1 MKLRIILFILS
12 LLAFLSA
19 VAGGFFYYTSLRQ
32 TFFHATEQDAVS
44 HVQSTNNLLSQFISD
59 YTRIAKVLSS
69 LGEIQSVMEF
79 PENEALNRANT
90 TLDRFQQAADVE
102 VCYLMNQQGRT
113 IASSNRD
120 AADSFVGKDYS
131 FRPYFQEAMSGRS
144 SVYMALGVTSGRR
157 GIYFSHPV
165 FGHDLGVPIGVA
177 VIKGSAENIV
187 RRLLNEKLGS
197 HSLQEARLFIID
209 PLGVIFVSDSKE
221 FKLKTLWQGNELD
234 QARIAETRQFG
245 DGPWAWSGF
254 TMLGNGP
261 EVVDTLGDRYRM
273 YEKNIEDLP
282 GWKIVHLS
290 NLNTISS
297 YISNP
302 LLKTAGYLIVG
313 LCILIGAA
321 IAFLNSLARAEMG
334 KRRRIEA
341 SLKESEARLRTII
354 EHSNELFY
362 IHDTSHRLTYASPG
376 SVVVLGYSPEEIL
389 IKWTD
394 LATDNPI
401 NSKGIEITQ
410 RAILTGKKQDP
421 YLLELCRKD
430 GTPAFLE
437 IDESPVKDE
446 SGKVVNISGAARDV
460 TERVLA
466 EKGLRESE
474 ERYRILVE
482 ESFDGIFIQK
492 GTKIVFANGRLH
504 QMLGYGPGELVGM
517 DHWIIYYQ
525 EYQKLTRER
534 AQARM
539 RGETITSQYEVKL
552 AHKDGSWFFGEI
564 SARVIHLD
572 DEPGVQVWI
581 KDIHDRKEAEKA
593 LRENEQRMRALLRA
607 SPVGIGLVIDRKL
620 DWANETMY
628 AMLGCEEGSLTGQSA
643 RVLYTDDEE
652 YQRAGREL
660 YKGVSH
666 LGTGRVE
673 TRWRR
678 KDGTVFNCLI
688 CACSLDAADPSKGQ
702 IVAVNDISESRRLQ
716 AQLQHAQKMEAIG
729 TLAGGVAHDLNNILS
744 GLVSYPELL
753 LMQIAADSPLRKP
766 LLTIQRSGERA
777 AAVVQDLL
785 TLARRGVAVN
795 EVVNLND
802 VVLQYLRSPEYKNLK
817 SFHPGVEVETRFET
831 GAMNVVGSPVHLSK
845 TVMNLIS
852 NAAEALREEG
862 KIVVSTENRYIDR
875 PVRGYED
882 ILEGDYVVLTV
893 RDAGVGI
900 SSEDIKKIFEPF
912 YTKKKMGRSGTGLGM
927 AVVWGTVKD
936 HHGYID
942 VESREGEGT
951 TFTLYFPAT
960 RQPREKQ
967 DAPRIED
974 YRGQGESILIVD
986 DVEQQRDV
994 ASEMLKGLGYSVTA
1008 VSSGEAA
1015 VDYVKTSPV
1024 DLVVLD
1030 MIMESGM
1037 DGLDTY
1043 RRMIQFRPGQK
1054 AIIASGFSE
1063 TEQVREAQRLGA
1075 GVYIKKPFLSSK
1087 IGPAIRAELDK

>member
-1 MKLRIILFILS
+1 
-12 LLAFLSA
+12 
-19 VAGGFFYYTSLRQ
+19 
-32 TFFHATEQDAVS
+32 
-44 HVQSTNNLLSQFISD
+44 
-59 YTRIAKVLSS
+59 
-69 LGEIQSVMEF
+69 
-79 PENEALNRANT
+79 
-90 TLDRFQQAADVE
+90 
-102 VCYLMNQQGRT
+102 
-113 IASSNRD
+113 
-120 AADSFVGKDYS
+120 
-131 FRPYFQEAMSGRS
+131 
-144 SVYMALGVTSGRR
+144 
-157 GIYFSHPV
+157 
-165 FGHDLGVPIGVA
+165 
-177 VIKGSAENIV
+177 
-187 RRLLNEKLGS
+187 LGS

-221 FKLKTLWQGNELD
+221 LKLKTLWQGNELD

-261 EVVDTLGDRYRM
+261 EVVDPSGDRYRM

-290 NLNTISS
+290 NLTTISS
-297 YISNP
+297 HISNP
-302 LLKTAGYLIVG
+302 LLKTAGYLILG

-321 IAFLNSLARAEMG
+321 IAFLNSLARAEIG

-362 IHDTSHRLTYASPG
+362 IHDTRQQLTYASPG
-376 SVVVLGYSPEEIL
+376 SREVLGYSPEETL
-389 IKWTD
+389 VKWTD
-394 LATDNPI
+394 LTTDNPI
-401 NSKGIEITQ
+401 NLKGVEITE
-410 RAILTGKKQDP
+410 RAIRTGERQAP
-421 YLLELCRKD
+421 YLLEFKSKGGRPVLV
-430 GTPAFLE
+430 E
-437 IDESPVKDE
+437 IDESPIRDE
-446 SGKVVNISGAARDV
+446 SGRVIGISGAARNV
-460 TERVLA
+460 TEKLTA
-466 EKGLRESE
+466 ERALRESE

-482 ESFDGIFIQK
+482 ESFDGIFVQE
-492 GTKIVFANGRLH
+492 GAKIIFANGRLH
-504 QMLGYGPGELVGM
+504 QMLGYAAGELLGL
-517 DHWIIYYQ
+517 DHWQIYHAEFQ
-525 EYQKLTRER
+525 EITRER
-534 AQARM
+534 AEARM
-539 RGETITSQYEVKL
+539 RGEKVPSQYEVEL
-552 AHKDGSWFFGEI
+552 RRKDGSWFYGEI
-564 SARVIHLD
+564 AVRVIDFD
-572 DEPGVQVWI
+572 DGLGIQVWI

-593 LRENEQRMRALLRA
+593 LKENEQRMRAILRA

-678 KDGTVFNCLI
+678 KDGTVFDCMI

-785 TLARRGVAVN
+785 TLARRGVAVS

-817 SFHPGVEVETRFET
+817 SFHPGVEVETRLET

-942 VESREGEGT
+942 IESREGEGT

-960 RQPREKQ
+960 RRRKQ
-967 DAPRIED
+967 KQEAPRIED
-974 YRGQGESILIVD
+974 YRGKGESILIVD
-986 DVEQQRDV
+986 DVEQQRDI

-1008 VSSGEAA
+1008 LSGGEAA
-1015 VDYVKTSPV
+1015 VEYLKTNPV

-1063 TEQVREAQRLGA
+1063 TERVREAQRLGA
-1075 GVYIKKPFLSSK
+1075 GAYVKKPFLSSK